1 MGCDGPFFLFCV
13 FCVMR
18 VMLFAIVETMSQ
30 FLVCDCVVVSVV
42 VGFAGVVRW
51 MFLTRKG

>member
-1 MGCDGPFFLFCV
+1 MTALFCV

-18 VMLFAIVETMSQ
+18 VMLFAVVEIVLQ

-42 VGFAGVVRW
+42 VGFAGGVVDD
-51 MFLTRKG
+51 LDT